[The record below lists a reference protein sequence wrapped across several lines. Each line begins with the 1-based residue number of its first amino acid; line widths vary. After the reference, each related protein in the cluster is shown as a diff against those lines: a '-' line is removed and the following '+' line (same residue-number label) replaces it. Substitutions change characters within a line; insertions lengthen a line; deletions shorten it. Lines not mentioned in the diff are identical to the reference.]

1 MLPCTAL
8 FPEVNNSL
16 INAWGFSL
24 FVFENIY
31 YSIFLHTLLQHDFP
45 SCHTT
50 QGSCQD
56 FFFFFCFLTWKFPS
70 CCPFVLMLQF
80 ALVVLLTSDS
90 AVILEVSFVVILE
103 IPFTS
108 LLYWI
113 FVFWD
118 SLSSFLICSP
128 TLAGVHPP
136 VAA

>member
-1 MLPCTAL
+1 MLEVFLCL
-8 FPEVNNSL
+8 FLKTFITQSSYTP
-16 INAWGFSL
+16 F
-24 FVFENIY
+24 
-31 YSIFLHTLLQHDFP
+31 YSMIFHHVTPLREAVRI
-45 SCHTT
+45 
-50 QGSCQD
+50 

-80 ALVVLLTSDS
+80 ALVVLLASDS